1 MNKALEQLKRHE
13 GFKGRAYKC
22 TAGRNTIAFG
32 YNLDANSLKLP
43 RARIAEMLTQGV
55 TEQEAEG
62 LLIQCVEQVTVEL
75 TQRLSWFER
84 LNEARRAVLIN
95 MAFNLGIGGLMAFKG
110 TLHAVSVFDFDM
122 AAKGML
128 ASRWASQV
136 HGRANELALQM
147 KTGEFANGA

>member
-1 MNKALEQLKRHE
+1 MSKTLEQLKKHE
-13 GFKGRAYKC
+13 GFRKRVYKC

-32 YNLDANSLKLP
+32 YNLDANPLKLP

-55 TEQEAEG
+55 TKQEAEG
-62 LLIQCVEQVTVEL
+62 LLMQCVEQVTEQL
-75 TQRLSWFER
+75 TQRLSWFEY
-84 LNEARRAVLIN
+84 LNEARQAVLIN
-95 MAFNLGIGGLMAFKG
+95 MAFNLGIGGLMQFKG
-110 TLHAVSVFDFDM
+110 TLHAVSVLDFDM

-147 KTGEFANGA
+147 RTGEFA

>member
-1 MNKALEQLKRHE
+1 MSKTLDQLKRHE
-13 GFKGRAYKC
+13 GFRKRVYKC

-32 YNLDANSLKLP
+32 YNLDANPLKLP

-62 LLIQCVEQVTVEL
+62 LLMQCVEQVTEQL
-75 TQRLSWFER
+75 TQRLTWFER

-95 MAFNLGIGGLMAFKG
+95 MAFNLGIAGLMQFKG
-110 TLHAVSVFDFDM
+110 TLHAISVFDFEM
-122 AAKGML
+122 ASRGML

-136 HGRANELALQM
+136 HSRANELALQM
-147 KTGEFANGA
+147 KTGEFA